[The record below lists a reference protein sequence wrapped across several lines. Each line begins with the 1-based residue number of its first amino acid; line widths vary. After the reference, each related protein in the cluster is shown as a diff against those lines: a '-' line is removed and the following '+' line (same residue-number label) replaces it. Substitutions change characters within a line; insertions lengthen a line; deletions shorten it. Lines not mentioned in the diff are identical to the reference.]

1 MKNKLINTLA
11 FVGIA
16 LISTAC
22 SQNTQSQVQQPNETP
37 DKPWS
42 VRMVESEMARWPESW
57 QLDFQPKLKW
67 DYCHGLELQAM
78 LDVYD
83 RYGDDKIYEYA
94 LAYADTMVNA
104 DGTIKMYKR
113 EEFSLDRV
121 NSGKFLFRIY
131 EQTKD
136 EKYKKALALMRS
148 SLKTIRETKTAVSGT
163 KRSILIKYGWMVF
176 TWELLSMPNM
186 RSETMKSGF
195 IRISSTSS

>member
-83 RYGDDKIYEYA
+83 RYGDDKIYEMPTVQSKCTNARNSA
-94 LAYADTMVNA
+94 LTV
-104 DGTIKMYKR
+104 
-113 EEFSLDRV
+113 
-121 NSGKFLFRIY
+121 
-131 EQTKD
+131 
-136 EKYKKALALMRS
+136 
-148 SLKTIRETKTAVSGT
+148 
-163 KRSILIKYGWMVF
+163 
-176 TWELLSMPNM
+176 
-186 RSETMKSGF
+186 
-195 IRISSTSS
+195 